1 MAKIVN
7 TYDVPRLNSKHD
19 ARYRY
24 ETVQPDVLGLRNM
37 RGEIVVYP
45 PGTACPS
52 HHHEDTEH
60 LFYIT
65 QGRGVIY
72 VEDVPH
78 EVKAGDF
85 ISVFAGERHWLKNNA
100 PETFA
105 FLELFSP
112 IEVKTVWD
120 DPQRQCT
127 WMPAAREAAQGTR

>member
-19 ARYRY
+19 SRYRY
-24 ETVQPDVLGLRNM
+24 ETVQPHVLGLKQM

-45 PGTACPS
+45 PGCAGAS
-52 HHHEDTEH
+52 HYHEGTEH

-65 QGRGVIY
+65 EGRGTLY
-72 VEDVPH
+72 VNDVPH

-85 ISVFAGERHWLKNNA
+85 IAVFDGERHWFKNHTT
-100 PETFA
+100 ETFA

-112 IEVKTVWD
+112 TEYKTVWD
-120 DPQRQCT
+120 NEDCKST
-127 WMPAAREAAQGTR
+127 WLPAAREAAQGAR